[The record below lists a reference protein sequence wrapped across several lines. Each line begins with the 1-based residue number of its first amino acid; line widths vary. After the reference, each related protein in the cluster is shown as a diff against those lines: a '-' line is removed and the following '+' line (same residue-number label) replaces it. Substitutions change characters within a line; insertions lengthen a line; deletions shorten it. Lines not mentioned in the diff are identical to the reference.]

1 MAARPAVIERAVFGR
16 LGVDRHADVHVAA
29 VAVHV
34 GEPPG
39 VHLGALGRIRVN
51 AAGVAQKLGQLEAI
65 RRDLQS
71 KYWGQLAAFG
81 PTL

>member
-1 MAARPAVIERAVFGR
+1 
-16 LGVDRHADVHVAA
+16 
-29 VAVHV
+29 VHV